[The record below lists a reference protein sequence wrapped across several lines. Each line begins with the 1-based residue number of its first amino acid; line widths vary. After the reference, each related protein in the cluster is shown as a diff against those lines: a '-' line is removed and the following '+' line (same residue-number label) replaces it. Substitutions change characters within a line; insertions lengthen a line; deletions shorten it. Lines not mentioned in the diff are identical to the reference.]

1 VKRVWKKLGAWRRRR
16 REVAAPETERL
27 VGQLAAHGIDHVLDV
42 GGNVGQYAAGLRAA
56 GYFGRITSFEPVTS
70 AHSAIAARASGD
82 PLWTVAPRVAL
93 GAADGRTTIRVSNRS
108 DMSSL
113 KPMAELTLQAL
124 PKSFEVAQ
132 EEVLIV
138 RLDAVFD
145 RFVRPGETAFLKID
159 AQGSEADIL
168 EGATGVVARLAGL
181 QVELSL
187 RPMYEG
193 ETTYLELCRW
203 IEDRGFEP
211 FWFTAGNFSKRLGRQ
226 LQMDGV
232 FFRPREPRDLVG
244 DPQPSAG
251 GSARVSESPL

>member
-1 VKRVWKKLGAWRRRR
+1 VKRLWKRLIRGRTAERSL
-16 REVAAPETERL
+16 APEDARL
-27 VGQLAAHGIDHVLDV
+27 SQLLADHRIDHVLDV
-42 GGNVGQYAAGLRAA
+42 GANVGQYAMRLRLG
-56 GYFGRITSFEPVTS
+56 GYRGRITSFEPVAS
-70 AHSAIAARASGD
+70 AHAEISARAAGD
-82 PLWTVAPRVAL
+82 PAWTVAPRRAL
-93 GAADGRTTIRVSNRS
+93 GAANGRAILHISNRS

-113 KPMAELTLQAL
+113 RPMAALTLEAL
-124 PKSFEVAQ
+124 AKSFEIGRQEVEVA
-132 EEVLIV
+132 

-145 RFVRPGETAFLKID
+145 QLVQAGENVFLKID

-168 EGATGVVARLAGL
+168 EGAAGVIDRLAGL

-193 ETTYLELCRW
+193 EKTYLELCRW

-232 FFRPREPRDLVG
+232 FFRK
-244 DPQPSAG
+244 
-251 GSARVSESPL
+251 